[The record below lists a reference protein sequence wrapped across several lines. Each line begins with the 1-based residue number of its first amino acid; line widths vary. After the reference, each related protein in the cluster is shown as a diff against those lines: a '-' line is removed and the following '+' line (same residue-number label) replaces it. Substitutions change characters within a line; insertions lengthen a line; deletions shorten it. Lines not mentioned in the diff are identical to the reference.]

1 MLNLDKLMTLVE
13 NSTAMNEQYE
23 DVYPEMS
30 MLEAAAYLPAMITE
44 SQLELAESVNAQA
57 EQVMTIMTESADPR
71 DDLESL
77 TEASLQGIKDR
88 ILGFLKKVKE
98 VVMSIINKIAQAIN
112 MMVKSNKDILKK
124 YASKI
129 DESKCK
135 NLTIKGYA
143 GKLAMFNPKM
153 NAGVFMDKYAPD
165 QIPESVEGKRAFVEE
180 HKDIEKKNL
189 KEQLVAELTGM
200 SLDKA
205 DGNWASEYVSNVLG
219 EVTEIKYG
227 EGMFTFKSVSNAMH
241 DTKQISN
248 LKDEYAKIL
257 KDAQK
262 KEKEIA
268 KLKTDAKSVDRK
280 VKHENKDDADRYESS
295 DQHITYS
302 CYTIWLQ
309 LYQLAYKCVSQ
320 AKNAEVK
327 ILQVKQQQAKKMFS
341 KMLKASTGKG
351 SDEE

>member
-1 MLNLDKLMTLVE
+1 MSNFDKLMTLVE

-23 DVYPEMS
+23 DAYPEMS

-44 SQLELAESVNAQA
+44 SQLELAESVNEQT
-57 EQVMTIMTESADPR
+57 EQVIDIMTESADPKG
-71 DDLESL
+71 DLEAL
-77 TEASLQGIKDR
+77 TEASLQGIKER
-88 ILGFLKKVKE
+88 ILGFLRKVKE
-98 VVMSIINKIAQAIN
+98 IVMSIINKITQAIN
-112 MMVKSNKDILKK
+112 MMVKSNKDIFKK

-129 DESKCK
+129 ELSKCK
-135 NLTIKGYA
+135 NLTIKGYT
-143 GKLAMFNPKM
+143 GNLVKFSPKM
-153 NAGVFMDKYAPD
+153 DAGVFMDKYAPA
-165 QIPESVEGKRAFVEE
+165 QIPENVEGKKAFVEKY
-180 HKDIEKKNL
+180 KDVEKKDL
-189 KEQLVAELTGM
+189 KEQLVTELTGM

-205 DGNWASEYVSNVLG
+205 GGNWASEYVSNVLG
-219 EVTEIKYG
+219 EATEIKYG
-227 EGMFTFKSVSNAMH
+227 EGMFTFDSVSNAMRE
-241 DTKQISN
+241 TKEISK
-248 LKDEYAKIL
+248 LKDEYTKIL

-268 KLKTDAKSVDRK
+268 KLKTDAKSADAK
-280 VKHENKDDADRYESS
+280 AKHENKGDTDKYESS

-309 LYQLAYKCVSQ
+309 QYQLAYNCVSQ